1 MSSDSTEPMNF
12 PRVIDIAWTR
22 ACDGLGL
29 PRGTRLAA
37 DEASVLLKYVAAEVA
52 GIPGAPVATAACRAR
67 QALRP
72 WIETGLASLQHVL
85 ADGALA
91 SVGRAL
97 LDDRFYAGRI
107 VDLTVAD
114 LVSEPMAPEV
124 CIDPDPWLGLP
135 AGYAGWHHGV
145 VFCVAPLITHEL
157 YPLAVDAGAAAR
169 VLGVHGDWLSGAR
182 AERVIIL
189 DPSRDRFRE
198 ASLTTPVELDSAHL
212 LALGKREHE
221 RHRCWAASLPCP
233 LVNPWPAA
241 ALADDKHA
249 LLQRWRRLGLE
260 VPQGALLQPGDRL
273 GARRFLEGT
282 PQIVAKPNAGADGER
297 VLFLDASDD
306 DAVELLNAH
315 LASCWEWGPVRI
327 EQRRDAVAWRDP
339 ETERVHSLC
348 LRLHVGR
355 GTNGPLTESGYAQV
369 GVDAAT
375 PAAPGRGGLRLPL
388 AVAAQSLVRR
398 DTLAPMHL
406 RAEDLEALRSLAAA
420 ALEPVADLG
429 LGGIDV
435 VLDISPD
442 GGLLPVLLE
451 LNPRPLGLSHARFL
465 PGCGHGRGEAGV
477 SLAMWDDIA
486 QRSAALASIA
496 EPAAAV

>member
-1 MSSDSTEPMNF
+1 MNF

-189 DPSRDRFRE
+189 EDCERIDVKNLLYRE
-198 ASLTTPVELDSAHL
+198 LTLAVLVFTIIHHTVYDLPNFGLDLNGAYFGVVL
-212 LALGKREHE
+212 ILFGIFN
-221 RHRCWAASLPCP
+221 
-233 LVNPWPAA
+233 LV
-241 ALADDKHA
+241 L
-249 LLQRWRRLGLE
+249 
-260 VPQGALLQPGDRL
+260 
-273 GARRFLEGT
+273 F
-282 PQIVAKPNAGADGER
+282 AGA
-297 VLFLDASDD
+297 S
-306 DAVELLNAH
+306 H
-315 LASCWEWGPVRI
+315 LAYRI
-327 EQRRDAVAWRDP
+327 
-339 ETERVHSLC
+339 S
-348 LRLHVGR
+348 
-355 GTNGPLTESGYAQV
+355 
-369 GVDAAT
+369 
-375 PAAPGRGGLRLPL
+375 
-388 AVAAQSLVRR
+388 
-398 DTLAPMHL
+398 
-406 RAEDLEALRSLAAA
+406 ALRSERWQKSCA
-420 ALEPVADLG
+420 
-429 LGGIDV
+429 
-435 VLDISPD
+435 
-442 GGLLPVLLE
+442 
-451 LNPRPLGLSHARFL
+451 
-465 PGCGHGRGEAGV
+465 
-477 SLAMWDDIA
+477 
-486 QRSAALASIA
+486 SA
-496 EPAAAV
+496 